1 MIPRQNSH
9 SDVSPQGN
17 PQNQTKTV
25 PTLLNKICKI
35 YKARLIVA
43 TGDANFL
50 TAQAP
55 RTICKPVMG
64 APSTFSN
71 SPRTICKPELTVE
84 LPCGCKMHYDCV
96 LHELRA
102 HEAYIF
108 AEEHPHFACPKC
120 RCEYSQVE
128 QQAMEGNLSL
138 YMPPDYICLIWDSNE
153 GVHRRLAQ
161 INHTE
166 DGPMLGRARTQG
178 WWAKDTRPPKIYMNA
193 IHPSYVEWGNS
204 GFRTR
209 NSDKFWDLW
218 PRGPVRFTGLHAD
231 ELTGAEVSNGADPA
245 VWSWPNAGS
254 DAPESCQQ
262 CEEAS
267 ALEELLN
274 RSKTD
279 GHRHFAIYHCTT
291 CDLVIL
297 DKTARGQT
305 LHRMATRSKSVKQK
319 QSRPPKPRLT
329 THEHGSQ
336 NRFKLRQPTQYHQ
349 PRNNEAA
356 DRSNAHRPPRRR
368 KGKTQTHTIPPNCR
382 AASTGTHD
390 G

>member
-1 MIPRQNSH
+1 MPTTASFIVKLLKPHFEATNNKQKAALRKSGPDMCPYCEVYN
-9 SDVSPQGN
+9 DCAT
-17 PQNQTKTV
+17 QTQ
-25 PTLLNKICKI
+25 TL
-35 YKARLIVA
+35 
-43 TGDANFL
+43 
-50 TAQAP
+50 
-55 RTICKPVMG
+55 TIMG
-64 APSTFSN
+64 APSTFSK
-71 SPRTICKPELTVE
+71 SPRTIYKPELTVE

-120 RCEYSQVE
+120 RCEYSQAE

-138 YMPPDYICLIWDSNE
+138 SMPPDYICLIWDSNE

-166 DGPMLGRARTQG
+166 DGPMLGRARTEG

-204 GFRTR
+204 GFRTK
-209 NSDKFWDLW
+209 NSNKFWDLW

-267 ALEELLN
+267 ALMELLN

-297 DKTARGQT
+297 DKPGSHPVHYPPPTCDGAPGSNEPHRAHKTAFNYHT
-305 LHRMATRSKSVKQK
+305 YALTRS
-319 QSRPPKPRLT
+319 RIPNGLHHRGRKPIRKHT
-329 THEHGSQ
+329 RT
-336 NRFKLRQPTQYHQ
+336 
-349 PRNNEAA
+349 
-356 DRSNAHRPPRRR
+356 RR
-368 KGKTQTHTIPPNCR
+368 TMH
-382 AASTGTHD
+382 
-390 G
+390 